1 MRVPGKCQEVGL
13 LAQVA
18 DDLLVVV
25 GEQLHL
31 QDGLGHLRRL
41 LQVRGLQLDLQL
53 GLVRPVPLERV
64 EQDRGRLLEP
74 VLLHEHLHNHVDVD
88 QGPVSPMQDLRELG
102 RASWVDGHHGR
113 RIVE

>member
-1 MRVPGKCQEVGL
+1 MPGKCQEVGL

-64 EQDRGRLLEP
+64 EQIEVVSWSLFCSVNTFTTMLLRS
-74 VLLHEHLHNHVDVD
+74 
-88 QGPVSPMQDLRELG
+88 GPVSPMQDLAVG
-102 RASWVDGHHGR
+102 RALWVDGHHGQ
-113 RIVE
+113 RIVG